1 MSQKN
6 IEDMNVLVVDDE
18 EKICSLIKVF
28 LETSF
33 NFKSIVIATT
43 VVQANQKLIN
53 QEFDLLI
60 TDHVLPGKL
69 GIDFVRNLRQSVKF
83 NRLKVILISGYLQ
96 QEDVLKAIGVGVRN
110 VLVKPFTR
118 QQLVQQVTDV
128 LRIGLEKEEGD
139 EVSED
144 HVEEEEKKED

>member
-1 MSQKN
+1 MTQKK

-69 GIDFVRNLRQSVKF
+69 GIDFIKNLRQSVKF
-83 NRLKVILISGYLQ
+83 NRLRVILISGYLQ

-118 QQLVQQVTDV
+118 QQLIQQVNEV
-128 LRIGLEKEEGD
+128 LRISGDGEVKEA
-139 EVSED
+139 
-144 HVEEEEKKED
+144 EEPEA

>member
-1 MSQKN
+1 MNQKK
-6 IEDMNVLVVDDE
+6 IEDMNVLVLDDE

-33 NFKSIVIATT
+33 HFKSIVIATT

-69 GIDFVRNLRQSVKF
+69 GIDFIKNLRQSVKF
-83 NRLKVILISGYLQ
+83 NRLRVILISGYLQ
-96 QEDVLKAIGVGVRN
+96 QEDVLRAIGVGVRN

-118 QQLVQQVTDV
+118 QQLIQQVNDV
-128 LRIGLEKEEGD
+128 LRIGMEK
-139 EVSED
+139 
-144 HVEEEEKKED
+144 EEKKEESESEQEEEKED

>member
-1 MSQKN
+1 MTQKK
-6 IEDMNVLVVDDE
+6 IEDMNVLVLDDE

-33 NFKSIVIATT
+33 NFKSIVVATT

-53 QEFDLLI
+53 QDFDLLI

-69 GIDFVRNLRQSVKF
+69 GIDFIKNLRQSVKF

-96 QEDVLKAIGVGVRN
+96 QEDVLRAIGVGVRN

-118 QQLVQQVTDV
+118 QQLIQQVNEV
-128 LRIGLEKEEGD
+128 LKIGTEKEEVLK
-139 EVSED
+139 EVT
-144 HVEEEEKKED
+144 EEGAEKKED